1 MVLFFFFKQKTA
13 YEMRISDWS
22 SDVCSSDLRARSK
35 PSIILGEHD
44 REHAPRERCVRWIFR
59 SEFEGGII
67 IVDLEEDAFAP
78 KIEGAEVSFRAVAG
92 AKVIPADGGE
102 EFSLGNDFTNRVFFA
117 CETSEAG
124 AGHDKASGR
133 IETLA
138 ATVDRKSTRLNS
150 RH

>member
-1 MVLFFFFKQKTA
+1 MFFFFKQKTA
-13 YEMRISDWS
+13 YELRISDWS
-22 SDVCSSDLRARSK
+22 SDVCSSDL
-35 PSIILGEHD
+35 
-44 REHAPRERCVRWIFR
+44 
-59 SEFEGGII
+59 FEGGII

-138 ATVDRKSTRLNS
+138 ATVVQTGDLFCNGDGHAASFRRSEEQTS
-150 RH
+150 E

>member
-1 MVLFFFFKQKTA
+1 
-13 YEMRISDWS
+13 MRITDWS
-22 SDVCSSDLRARSK
+22 SDVCSSDLKWKFSACSPPPLFPDRRRARSK

-102 EFSLGNDFTNRVFFA
+102 EFSLGNDFTNRVFRS
-117 CETSEAG
+117 EEHTSELQSLMRTSYAVFCL
-124 AGHDKASGR
+124 KK
-133 IETLA
+133 T
-138 ATVDRKSTRLNS
+138 TQTNT
-150 RH
+150 